1 MKQFGYAI
9 AADFAAA
16 AEALSKAPNSVAKAG
31 GTDLLDLL
39 KERIYEP
46 DETIHLG
53 KAKNEV
59 PAGELNA
66 LATLADVAGD
76 ARLRRDFPALAEAA
90 EVAATPQIRNWATV
104 GGNLCQHTRCWY
116 FRNKDFTCFKRGDED
131 CSALKDG
138 ALNKYHAIFP
148 TKECGCAH
156 PSNLSP
162 ALAAL
167 DAKLRCVH
175 PDGDRELSVLAL
187 YDTPKK
193 GVTCNTHLKK
203 GELIRSV
210 ILNATALTRN
220 STYIEFRERETFDF
234 AVASVAAALDMDGDT
249 VRDIRIVLGAV
260 SAGPFR
266 AVEAEKTVRGK
277 RLDIDAVA
285 KAALKGATP
294 LSQNAYKLHVVEA
307 LVRRA
312 LTKLQERNVRAGR

>member
-16 AEALSKAPNSVAKAG
+16 AEALSKAKNSVAKAG

-46 DETIHLG
+46 DEMIHLG

-76 ARLRRDFPALAEAA
+76 ARIRRDFPALAEAA
-90 EVAATPQIRNWATV
+90 EVAATPQVRNWATV

-116 FRNKDFTCFKRGDED
+116 FRNKDFTCFKRGDDD

-138 ALNKYHAIFP
+138 ALNKYNAVFP

-167 DAKLRCVH
+167 DARLRCVH
-175 PDGDRELSVLAL
+175 PDGDRELELLAL
-187 YDTPKK
+187 YDIPKK
-193 GVTCNTHLKK
+193 GVTCNIHLRK

-210 ILNATALTRN
+210 VLNPTPLTRN
-220 STYIEFRERETFDF
+220 STYIEFRERESFDF
-234 AVASVAAALDMDGDT
+234 AVASVAAALEMDGDT
-249 VRDIRIVLGAV
+249 VRDIRLVLGAV
-260 SAGPFR
+260 SAGPLR
-266 AVEAEKTVRGK
+266 AVEAEKIVRGK

-294 LSQNAYKLHVVEA
+294 LSQNAYKLHVTEA

-312 LTKLQERNVRAGR
+312 LTELHGRAGR